1 MFKMEDN
8 FKKAHIVK
16 DLTISSIV
24 LLAGI
29 ALVFVN
35 MGLGIFVAVCG
46 LLMFLF
52 YKKGYRKEGR
62 DATLS
67 MVTKDIGK
75 SGSSAL
81 LRFLDGEDCKFE
93 IKEGNDGG
101 TIHMVA
107 YYNKENSIAYVQLF
121 HYVSYISEPM
131 TGVVELTG
139 GRADALFSKL

>member
-1 MFKMEDN
+1 MEDN
-8 FKKAHIVK
+8 FKKVHIGK

-35 MGLGIFVAVCG
+35 LELGIFIAVCG
-46 LLMFLF
+46 LFMFLF
-52 YKKGYRKEGR
+52 YKKGYRKEGQE
-62 DATLS
+62 AILS
-67 MVTKDIGK
+67 MVTKDICK

-93 IKEGNDGG
+93 IKGGNDGG
-101 TIHMVA
+101 TIHLVA
-107 YYNKENSIAYVQLF
+107 YFNKESSIAYVQLF

-139 GRADALFSKL
+139 DRADAFISKL